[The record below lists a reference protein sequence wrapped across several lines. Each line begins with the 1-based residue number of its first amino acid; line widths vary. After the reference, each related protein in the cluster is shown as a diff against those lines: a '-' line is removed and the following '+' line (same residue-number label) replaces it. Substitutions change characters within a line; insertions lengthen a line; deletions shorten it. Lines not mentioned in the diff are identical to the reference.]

1 MRITGPSTGSQ
12 FREVGQ
18 ANGRPESVETGETQR
33 RQTEG
38 TTPEGA
44 TREIT
49 QVSNEARTVIHQM
62 GSLQEALR
70 IVDEANSLLEQVL

>member
-1 MRITGPSTGSQ
+1 MQITGPSTGSQ

-18 ANGRPESVETGETQR
+18 ANGKPESVETDETQR

-44 TREIT
+44 TREVT
-49 QVSNEARTVIHQM
+49 QVPNQARTVIHQM

-70 IVDEANSLLEQVL
+70 IVDEASSLLEQVL